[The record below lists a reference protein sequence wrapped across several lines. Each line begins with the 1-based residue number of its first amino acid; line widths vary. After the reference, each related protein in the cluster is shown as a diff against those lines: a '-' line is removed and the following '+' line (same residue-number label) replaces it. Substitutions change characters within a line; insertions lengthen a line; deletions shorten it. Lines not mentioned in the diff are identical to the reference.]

1 MEAWI
6 RVLEEDLRTVESQ
19 QSPSPVIVDELEE
32 REEEPSP
39 LWAHPVVIQKMKSHQ
54 PMAPEGNPAG
64 PAQRVEHM
72 MYHPYMQDELVDL
85 GKQFWQWS
93 GEPLAVSLL

>member
-1 MEAWI
+1 MAE
-6 RVLEEDLRTVESQ
+6 Q
-19 QSPSPVIVDELEE
+19 QPSPSQIAVNDWGRGRGKEL
-32 REEEPSP
+32 RS
-39 LWAHPVVIQKMKSHQ
+39 LHAWPVVIQKMKSHQ

-64 PAQRVEHM
+64 PAQMVEHM

-93 GEPLAVSLL
+93 GEPLAVCLL